1 VVKTYLKTL
10 VRVFQKHI
18 ARFLSIIFMVLVSVG
33 FIAGIGGST
42 NKVDQSLSNY
52 YKAQNVSDLIL
63 KSKRDEG
70 FTQEE
75 ADAVR
80 ALYGEENVN
89 AGNSV
94 DVNLTVGEEEQLV
107 RLYFLKGKR
116 TVNTLHAVKS
126 DAPTV
131 VYERPVSAERQDNR
145 IKGVPVGTEITL
157 NFKDVVTQL
166 AEQGGKEP
174 PAQLALL
181 PDKMATVTVT
191 VAEIVTSPISFAV
204 DGEISYTNPE
214 NAEVPDS
221 IGGLDDFVLLD
232 NILYLSTDVIP
243 VVFGNALLPA
253 AGDLYVAL
261 PDREAFDAFSRGY
274 RPYLE
279 QEAQKIAAVLSDGDY
294 RALTLYDNYS
304 FVSLH
309 AYGEKVMEIGIVLMV
324 AFLFITALVVLSNM
338 TRLMEEERAQ
348 IACLRTLGY
357 DGFRIVFKYILFAM
371 LATGIGGVGAYFVG
385 IGLASMIYYVF
396 NYSFDMP
403 PMSASVMLWFFLVT
417 YFVIVITTLLAT
429 LLAGHRMTREK
440 PADLLRPKVPKAGKK
455 VILERI
461 PFLWNKLSFKYKST
475 MRNVLRYKSRFLM
488 TVIAVAGSMGLVLA
502 GLALLDL
509 CLFGNFGSPSIM
521 ALAVIIVIFAG
532 LLTAV
537 VIYTLTNINVS
548 ERNREIATLMVLGY
562 FDKEVTGYI
571 YREIYVN
578 TVVGIL
584 FGYPAGLLLMWFV
597 FSIIGFGA
605 IASVSWFVWLIAP
618 FITLLFTFLV
628 TLALRRKIVKID
640 MNESLKAIE

>member
-1 VVKTYLKTL
+1 
-10 VRVFQKHI
+10 
-18 ARFLSIIFMVLVSVG
+18 MVLVSVG